1 MLQVTMILLRE
12 ILDRIVLVA
21 SVIIAGCVPSF
32 IVQYRQRVGGMLE
45 QVLKDLAPFQA
56 IADKLHHGSLQE
68 LIQHHLN
75 SADPTF
81 YKEGAAVRAMLES
94 AELLRNTYQSL
105 DTDLFHQLS
114 FLVARLDPLIARS
127 TWDVFSPSFG
137 LTVES
142 VVFGSVVGVLIW
154 AVFLAIWYVFDHLFS
169 ILTAR

>member
-1 MLQVTMILLRE
+1 MDFIRG

-21 SVIIAGCVPSF
+21 GVITAGCIPSF
-32 IVQYRQRVGGMLE
+32 IVQYRQRVGGMLN

-68 LIQHHLN
+68 LIQHHLD
-75 SADPTF
+75 SSDPTF
-81 YKEGAAVRAMLES
+81 YKEGAAVRALVES
-94 AELLRNTYQSL
+94 AEQLRITFQAL

-114 FLVARLDPLIARS
+114 YLVAKIDPIVARA
-127 TWDVFSPSFG
+127 TWDVFTPSFG
-137 LTVES
+137 LSVES

-154 AVFLAIWYVFDHLFS
+154 LVFLTVWYVIDRLVA

>member
-1 MLQVTMILLRE
+1 MVLIRE
-12 ILDRIVLVA
+12 ILDRIILVA
-21 SVIIAGCVPSF
+21 AVIVAGCVPSF
-32 IVQYRQRVGGMLE
+32 IAQYRQRVGGMLE

-94 AELLRNTYQSL
+94 AEQLRNTYQSL

-114 FLVARLDPLIARS
+114 FLLARLDPVIARS
-127 TWDVFSPSFG
+127 TWEVFTPSFG

-142 VVFGSVVGVLIW
+142 VVFGSIVGVLVW
-154 AVFLAIWYVFDHLFS
+154 AAFLAVWYIFDRIVA